1 LGDEG
6 GDDEKEGDD
15 SMDVDEKE
23 DDEGADRLRRLQERW
38 RYDSDDVPPVGPEG
52 PDEQDRVLVDDYSP
66 KYLRH
71 IMPLFQESDLIQLM
85 NDPTI
90 PAVIDG
96 RSVMVM
102 PFRLGMPNPHPQ
114 QRMPQNVRQ
123 FNPGNL
129 PPNHPLALAAANGTP
144 VSMQHQIKKM
154 QVPTAAP
161 QMRISSNGGMR
172 PPSLPTPA
180 VQTNGIT
187 PHHVSPPHPLPVP
200 VPQHSAANGVNGI
213 SRAAIS
219 MPHVEVQ
226 KPEVIATPAIPNG
239 VAAIPSAEPPT
250 DSTVNPVANG
260 VANGV
265 PARPKSQNVTPQSHI
280 ALGVPTSGYHLT
292 PMTNMGAVNLM
303 NPTPYQH
310 SAAQQH
316 LPNGLSQQQIANI
329 KTIFNNDSA
338 AVAALQ
344 QARST
349 LPASYMHV
357 VSNGAT
363 VMNLPNMNTANLN
376 LKLPAA
382 RQMQW
387 MNTPIQRPPSV
398 ANGMDAQLNN
408 PLNAALA
415 ASPSMGHSVPVRSPS
430 ANGSRAGM
438 RNGVHL
444 NGMSPA
450 SHMQHSPS
458 PLPNI
463 AQSQSPPRVPM
474 TPNMGM
480 ASPALQQQ
488 QPVGGTQNG
497 Y

>member
-1 LGDEG
+1 MFILLTV
-6 GDDEKEGDD
+6 
-15 SMDVDEKE
+15 SS
-23 DDEGADRLRRLQERW
+23 R
-38 RYDSDDVPPVGPEG
+38 
-52 PDEQDRVLVDDYSP
+52 
-66 KYLRH
+66 YLRH

-123 FNPGNL
+123 FNPASL
-129 PPNHPLALAAANGTP
+129 PPNHPLAIAAAANGTP

-154 QVPTAAP
+154 QVPTATP

-180 VQTNGIT
+180 VQANGIT
-187 PHHVSPPHPLPVP
+187 PHHVPPPHPLPVP
-200 VPQHSAANGVNGI
+200 VPQHSPVNGVNGM

-239 VAAIPSAEPPT
+239 VATIPSTEPSPDT
-250 DSTVNPVANG
+250 AVNPIVNG
-260 VANGV
+260 ITNGV
-265 PARPKSQNVTPQSHI
+265 PTRPKSQNVTPQSHL
-280 ALGVPTSGYHLT
+280 ALGVPTTGYHLT
-292 PMTNMGAVNLM
+292 PMTNMGTVNLV

-310 SAAQQH
+310 SAAQQQH
-316 LPNGLSQQQIANI
+316 LTNGLSQQQITNL

-338 AVAALQ
+338 AAAALQ
-344 QARST
+344 QARAA

-357 VSNGAT
+357 VSNGA
-363 VMNLPNMNTANLN
+363 VAMNLPNMAGANLN

-387 MNTPIQRPPSV
+387 MNPPIQRPPSV
-398 ANGMDAQLNN
+398 ANGMDVQLNN

-444 NGMSPA
+444 NGMSPSA
-450 SHMQHSPS
+450 HMQHSPT